1 MKNCCP
7 DEQTAA
13 AEAIRK
19 FQKKKKCEVRQQHEL
34 HTTRNTNYG
43 KSHSEVA

>member
-1 MKNCCP
+1 MKNCCL

-13 AEAIRK
+13 AETIRK
-19 FQKKKKCEVRQQHEL
+19 LQKKKKREVRKQHEL
-34 HTTRNTNYG
+34 HTKRNANYG